1 MSTEPTPGGDADGG
15 TATPPDAG
23 TRRLVVLDIDDTLY
37 LERDYVRS
45 GFAAVGAWAST
56 ELGVDGLG
64 DHAWAAFEA
73 GVRRTIFDDAL
84 AAAGVEATPD
94 LIPRLVEVYRAH
106 APAIEMLPD
115 ARSWLD
121 SLAPGDVAVAVVT
134 DGPLASQRAKAE
146 ALTLTR
152 WADLVVFTETLGP
165 GHGKPHPAAF
175 EQLERELGLRGAQC
189 AYVADNPAKDFVAPH
204 DLGWRT
210 VRVRRPGGLHAEV
223 PSGDDVDAEI
233 TSLADL
239 DDALGW
245 HASATTDASE
255 PTPAEEALPP
265 PTSTDGTGVDLK
277 VAHLTTVDS
286 SLRYLLYPQLTV
298 VRDRGGDILGISAP
312 GPYADALAAEGI
324 RHVPLGS
331 STRSMNPLADVR
343 AAAELWR
350 ILRRE
355 RPDVLHTHNPKPGL
369 YGRIVGRLAGVP
381 IVVNTCHGLYFT
393 ETDPWIKRTL
403 LLVLEGI
410 AARFS
415 DAELVQSSED
425 LDRLVSRH
433 AYPRRRTRLLG
444 NGVDLT
450 RFHPRVVSA
459 AERAELRN
467 REVGARDD
475 QIVVGMVGRLVAEK
489 GLLELFEAARHLDD
503 RYVLAVIGPDD
514 PSKPDA
520 LDRATV
526 QQAEADGV
534 RFLGMRDDVDRLY
547 GAMDL
552 FVLPSWREGFPRA
565 AMEAAASGLPV
576 VATDVRGCR
585 QVVDHDVSGLL
596 VPVRDPA
603 ALAEAIRSL
612 GDDAERRKRMGEAA
626 IERAASH
633 FDEDTVVE
641 IVLDTY
647 RRVAGR
653 KRLTGVVAAL
663 DSPATRD

>member
-1 MSTEPTPGGDADGG
+1 MTTDPAPTDDGVPSDAS
-15 TATPPDAG
+15 

-45 GFAAVGAWAST
+45 GFQAVGAWART
-56 ELGVDGLG
+56 ELGVDDLG
-64 DHAWAAFEA
+64 ERAWAAFEA

-84 AAAGVEATPD
+84 AAAGVEPTPD
-94 LIPRLVEVYRAH
+94 LVPRLVEVYRAH
-106 APAIEMLPD
+106 TPAIEMLPD
-115 ARSWLD
+115 ARAWLD
-121 SLAPGDVAVAVVT
+121 ALAPGDVAVAVVT
-134 DGPLASQRAKAE
+134 DGPLASQQAKAE
-146 ALTLTR
+146 ALALTR
-152 WADLVVFTETLGP
+152 WADLVVFTESLGP

-175 EQLERELGLRGAQC
+175 EHLERELGLRGEQC
-189 AYVADNPAKDFVAPH
+189 AYVADNPGKDFVAPRS
-204 DLGWRT
+204 LGWRT

-245 HASATTDASE
+245 HVSAAGTDAE
-255 PTPAEEALPP
+255 PSSPHEPA
-265 PTSTDGTGVDLK
+265 TGVDAPDHVELK

-286 SLRYLLYPQLTV
+286 SLRYLLYPQLTA

-331 STRSMNPLADVR
+331 STRSMNPSADLRSAV
-343 AAAELWR
+343 ELWR
-350 ILRRE
+350 VLRRE

-393 ETDPWIKRTL
+393 ETDAWLKRTL

-444 NGVDLT
+444 NGVDLG
-450 RFHPRVVSA
+450 RFHPGVVSA
-459 AERAELRN
+459 AERAELR
-467 REVGARDD
+467 RRDLGARDD

-489 GLLELFEAARHLDD
+489 GLRELFEAARSLDD
-503 RYVLAVIGPDD
+503 RYVIAVVGPDD
-514 PSKPDA
+514 PEKPDA

-526 QQAEADGV
+526 RAAEADGV
-534 RFLGMRDDVDRLY
+534 RFLGMRNDVDRLY

-565 AMEAAASGLPV
+565 AMEAAATGLPV
-576 VATDVRGCR
+576 IATDVRGCR
-585 QVVDHDVSGLL
+585 QVVEHDVSGLL

-626 IERAASH
+626 IERTASH
-633 FDEDTVVE
+633 FDEDRVVE

-653 KRLTGVVAAL
+653 KRLTAVVTAL
-663 DSPATRD
+663 DPPATDV